1 MPFLDVQ
8 KANHLNSF
16 EDDDALRAKVNE
28 AMVVYEEYMK
38 TQKEPEA
45 GEKKEEKAEEKA

>member
-1 MPFLDVQ
+1 VLTRT
-8 KANHLNSF
+8 NRF

-45 GEKKEEKAEEKA
+45 GDKVKEEKAEEKA